1 MFLMILK
8 TKKEDEREIYELQKL
23 VYEQEA
29 DKFGISPLKQSL
41 AEIHVDFQKCTVLK
55 AIMNDKIV
63 GSIRAYLSNGA
74 AHIEKLIIHPE
85 NKNLGIENELL
96 RQIEK
101 CFNVQRYDVT
111 VVDKDKSDL
120 KVYQQAGYK
129 IYSAK
134 DVSDD
139 VIIVNLEK
147 RSIQWN
153 TPTQ

>member
-8 TKKEDEREIYELQKL
+8 AKKEDERAIYELQKL

-41 AEIHVDFQKCTVLK
+41 AEIHVDFQKCTILK
-55 AIMNDKIV
+55 AILDDEIV

-74 AHIEKLIIHPE
+74 AHIEKLIIHPD
-85 NKNLGIENELL
+85 KKGLGIENELL

-101 CFNVQRYDVT
+101 YFNVQRYDVS
-111 VVDKDKSDL
+111 VIDKDKSDL

-134 DVSDD
+134 DISDD
-139 VIIVNLEK
+139 IMVVYLEK
-147 RSIQWN
+147 RNIQ
-153 TPTQ
+153 